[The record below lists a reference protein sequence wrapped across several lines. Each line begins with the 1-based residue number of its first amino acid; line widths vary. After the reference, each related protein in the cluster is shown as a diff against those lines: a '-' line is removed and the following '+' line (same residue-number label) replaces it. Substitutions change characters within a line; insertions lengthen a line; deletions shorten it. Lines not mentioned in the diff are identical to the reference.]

1 MSNEYSDVSM
11 EEANGNIRSLSKGW
25 NIQKVVLA
33 VTMVLTL
40 LVSVVCIS
48 IGVKIA
54 ESSMLQSFPLFH
66 EGNNLDTT
74 DCLDMDAIEDAISN
88 ADMTFILMA
97 PKSGG
102 TSMKDFTAH
111 CLDDTL
117 ELGSKHQDNLNYAP
131 LDSSKSF
138 ARNMLKSYVQSK
150 EEPPKIMASHV
161 YDDEAI
167 IRISNSVDPKSLI
180 IYVYRN
186 ELERLKS
193 SINYVA
199 AIRMCRFSDVFTQD
213 FPEDVT
219 SDSFIQHEDNT
230 CTINEDL
237 MLTVIE
243 NKYQEIGIGQNQ
255 ILTCDLYDSV
265 KKNDPNM
272 LYIHYT
278 QLDLLQDILAKYHCP
293 ELIGSS
299 FHDNKKDQRPLP
311 QHIYSSE
318 TQTTLPVEEW
328 TNNKASLLAWSL
340 NLLGGEK
347 EQCNRETHQIEH
359 KLDSCP
365 IQMIRA
371 TTVD

>member
-11 EEANGNIRSLSKGW
+11 EEGNGNIRSFSKGW

-33 VTMVLTL
+33 ATMVLTL
-40 LVSVVCIS
+40 SVVCIS

-54 ESSMLQSFPLFH
+54 ESSMLQSSPLLH

-111 CLDDTL
+111 CVYDPSEL
-117 ELGSKHQDNLNYAP
+117 ESFRTDYHNYAP
-131 LDSSKSF
+131 FDSSTSF
-138 ARNMLKSYVQSK
+138 GRAMLKSYVQSK
-150 EEPPKIMASHV
+150 EEPPKIMTSHV

-167 IRISNSVDPKSLI
+167 IRIADSVDPKSLI

-199 AIRMCRFSDVFTQD
+199 AIRMCQNIEDLIQD
-213 FPEDVT
+213 FPENVT
-219 SDSFIQHEDNT
+219 SDSIIQHEDNT
-230 CTINEDL
+230 CTIDEDL

-243 NKYQEIGIGQNQ
+243 NKYHEIGNGQNQ

-265 KKNDPNM
+265 KKSDPNM

-278 QLDLLQDILAKYHCP
+278 QLDLLQDIIAKYHCP

-299 FHDNKKDQRPLP
+299 FHDNTGDQRPLP

-347 EQCNRETHQIEH
+347 EQCHRETHQIEH

-371 TTVD
+371 TTFD